1 MQSRAQC
8 FKGSSSRKAKDVNLT
23 CHWQLQHGVSREYC
37 GKKPD
42 DGILYRECG
51 ARRLGYVKERT
62 QWGWRLVSKF
72 RVCVCKRDRQ
82 TERWG
87 REGEREKTNVKG
99 VCNSYNDAARSSGGR
114 LSVGKT
120 AEREFEVG
128 FSTFQFHYLKHHLI
142 STSVSLTS
150 KWSTWSFFVQWRV
163 WKHRSRFT
171 ENAY

>member
-1 MQSRAQC
+1 MCVRETDRQRGGAG
-8 FKGSSSRKAKDVNLT
+8 KG
-23 CHWQLQHGVSREYC
+23 RE
-37 GKKPD
+37 
-42 DGILYRECG
+42 
-51 ARRLGYVKERT
+51 T
-62 QWGWRLVSKF
+62 
-72 RVCVCKRDRQ
+72 DRQ

-150 KWSTWSFFVQWRV
+150 KWST
-163 WKHRSRFT
+163 
-171 ENAY
+171 